1 MTGFV
6 PLAEEGQN
14 TYKRAVPK
22 VLLFYE
28 TFLFPTTF
36 ADHMIYNI

>member
-22 VLLFYE
+22 VLFYE